1 MAGGQIT
8 YEFGYCPY
16 DYAPQCC
23 AVTVSPQSVSL
34 SRAWNV
40 SCTGAYA
47 AVTRLLLV
55 SILAAAFRLR
65 STSQPVDDSRSNA
78 VMCCTAILG
87 ETDIELSLIMLV
99 GLGKEEWPVRNAHR
113 FWGLRYDSRSSSS
126 IILCH

>member
-16 DYAPQCC
+16 GYAPLCC
-23 AVTVSPQSVSL
+23 AAIVSPQSVSL

-47 AVTRLLLV
+47 AVTRLPLV

-87 ETDIELSLIMLV
+87 ETDI
-99 GLGKEEWPVRNAHR
+99 GFLGT
-113 FWGLRYDSRSSSS
+113 GTCL
-126 IILCH
+126 